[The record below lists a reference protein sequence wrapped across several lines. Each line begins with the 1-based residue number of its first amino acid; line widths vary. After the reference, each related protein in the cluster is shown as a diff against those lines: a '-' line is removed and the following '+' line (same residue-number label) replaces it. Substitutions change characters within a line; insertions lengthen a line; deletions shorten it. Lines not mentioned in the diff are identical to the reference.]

1 MQLLPFIYL
10 FYMFFS
16 IYFSLFFIL
25 LYLRN
30 YKDFFRIPPL
40 TKIRDLSMVVP
51 CYNEEKDIGNT
62 IDALLSSK
70 YPGLK
75 KIYVVDDCS
84 KDNSFKIIKD
94 YAKKYPGKII
104 ALQTPKNTGCAAG
117 SKNYGAQFVKTEL
130 IGFTDADS
138 FPEPDAINKI
148 VGFFD
153 DEKVAAAMGANLV
166 KNRNTFFE
174 KLQAVEYSV
183 ISWTRKLLNY
193 VDAIYVTPGPLTI
206 YRTDIFNKV
215 GRFDQ
220 TQMTEDIEL
229 TWRLAYYGYKREMSP
244 SAITYTTVPSKI
256 KQWYNQRIRW
266 NLGGLQCIKKYKGI
280 VFRKGMLGA
289 FILPFFVV
297 SLFLGLLG
305 LSIFTYLMVTR
316 TLNAFLFTKYSFI
329 ADTAVITLEEAY
341 VTPTVLNFFGI
352 ALFILGWMFTIWGL
366 SVMKQYDLRRQNFLN
381 IFGYLIVY
389 LSLYPFIMIPSM
401 VKFLRGKYGWGTR

>member
-1 MQLLPFIYL
+1 MFI
-10 FYMFFS
+10 S

-30 YKDFFRIPPL
+30 KKDFFSVPPV
-40 TKIRDLSMVVP
+40 TKIRNLSMVVP

-62 IDALLSSK
+62 IDALLKSQ
-70 YPGLK
+70 YVGLK

-84 KDNSFKIIKD
+84 KDNSYAIIKE

-138 FPEPDAINKI
+138 FPEPDAIDKI
-148 VGFFD
+148 VGYFD
-153 DEKVAAAMGANLV
+153 NREVAAAMGSNLV
-166 KNRNTFFE
+166 KNKKTFFE
-174 KLQAVEYSV
+174 RLQAVEYSV

-206 YRTDIFNKV
+206 YRTDIFNQV
-215 GRFDQ
+215 GKFDA

-229 TWRLAYYGYKREMSP
+229 TWRLAYHGYKREMSP
-244 SAITYTTVPSKI
+244 SALTYTTVPSTL

-266 NLGGLQCIKKYKGI
+266 NLGGLQCMKRYSNV

-297 SLFLGLLG
+297 SLFLGFTG
-305 LSIFTYLMVTR
+305 LSIFTYLFVTR
-316 TLNAFLFTKYSFI
+316 ILRMFFLTRYSFI
-329 ADTAVITLEEAY
+329 ADTAVITLESANI
-341 VTPTVLNFFGI
+341 TPSVLNFFGV
-352 ALFILGWMFTIWGL
+352 ALFLLGWVFTIWGL
-366 SVMKQYDLRRQNFLN
+366 SVMKQYDLRRQNLLN